1 MNVDSRPMKEKRK
14 ASAFQITLIDADQTI
29 KSLWLP
35 QKAEGKFR
43 FSGNEP
49 DAWYDF
55 FYIEGREEK
64 WYAVCTANAC
74 FKTDSGEPERC
85 IPLLNGQFLTIWHDD
100 QEYTLYSERADAE
113 NSTYHNYRIHGAAQI
128 TIGRTDENDI
138 QYALNCVS
146 RRHATL
152 CWNKN
157 RWVITDEHSLN
168 GTFVNGQ
175 RIHQVPVFPGDVIYI
190 AGLRIIMGFD
200 FVSMNDRGRPVSLNP
215 GVLRPVQSIEHR
227 ETKQMPAEEREQYFT
242 PSPRKRLSMAFPTI
256 SVEPPPM
263 SAQNGN
269 MPLLLQMG
277 SSAVMGGSALLAGQ
291 FTMLLSSFLFP
302 LLTNRFTDKERK
314 EYEERRVKSYTQ
326 YLAEKEL
333 EIEKERKREQNVFN
347 RNYPELN
354 TLLDQANREE
364 QLWEHKKTDDDFL
377 CLRIGSGQLPLQ
389 AEISYP
395 KRRFNIK
402 EDHLEM
408 QMYNLVEKPII
419 LEDVPILASFTEEK
433 INGVAGDRR
442 HMVAFIRNVLLQL
455 IVTHSYDDVKVVFLA
470 DACDVE
476 ELEFVKYIPHIW
488 NDQRTFRFLA
498 CDVTE
503 AYSISEYLKRELE
516 NDLDSPRALK
526 EILKQHPYYVIFA
539 LDKKI
544 FDSME
549 ILKRVLHLEENIGV
563 SILAAFDG
571 FPKECER
578 IFQLNKNGTHTV
590 AYLKQLERNDD
601 YFWLEKC
608 DEIKREQCVKRI
620 ENTRLKIGEQGFALP
635 KMVSFLDL
643 FGVGRIEHLNIR
655 DRWQRNNPVKSLST
669 PVGIGTDGSVFN
681 LDLHEKYQGPH
692 GLVAGMTGSGKSEFI
707 ITYILSLAVNYHPY
721 EVAFI
726 LIDYKGGGLVGAFED
741 AEAGIRLPHLI
752 GTITNLDGSAIQRSL
767 MSIQSEL
774 IRRQRVFNETKNRL
788 GGETIDIY
796 AYQKLFRAGKVAEPM
811 PHLFIISDEFAEL
824 KQQQPDFMEQLI
836 SAARIGRSLGI
847 HLILATQKPSGVV
860 NDQIR
865 SNAKFKVCLKVQ
877 DKSDSMDILDYSS
890 RMLKVFDVM
899 PHCGAVLIEENEDSL
914 NDFFTLLNGIV
925 ARRKKL
931 FSQWETDSF
940 EAAHAEHQL
949 PLILVVIDGFAGLNA
964 TKTGEAHGYKLQK
977 YIRDGV
983 NYGIKYIITCSHL
996 NEISVRIKQE
1006 LGGRLCLHM
1015 REKFD
1020 YGEALN
1026 CKVSYVPPDQP
1037 GRGLYKWEEA
1047 PLEFHAAM
1055 YCPNLE
1061 DAERN
1066 KHLKAELE
1074 GLREQSGEAQAA
1086 IRLPIH
1092 KQDADYR
1099 EFAAQFKPGRIPLGY
1114 FKQNPVALPL
1124 KQFSALSVY
1133 LGNPQGTVPIMS
1145 NFLYAAQ
1152 RERMEILAV
1161 CRCESSIF
1169 TGGAEGA
1176 GEAAARKDVTL
1187 YAPNEEQGTLL
1198 LDEIMKHMN
1207 VRKKLL
1213 TDFCQ
1218 ANDLDE
1224 KNKDELARAAEY
1236 VRSHTTPILVFIEN
1250 LADMVSNLDMMSE
1263 MLLDGVFKGMWQY
1276 NMRVIAF
1283 FEPKDEKRCQES
1295 VLYNGYALNGHML
1308 LFGGRFDK
1316 QKFCAVPMDGEK
1328 AKELLQ
1334 YNLAVM
1340 RYNDDCYP
1348 LLMPCGEIRVEE
1360 IPEDDRS
1367 IFS

>member
-215 GVLRPVQSIEHR
+215 GALRPVQSIEHR

-526 EILKQHPYYVIFA
+526 KILKQHPYYVIFA

-549 ILKRVLHLEENIGV
+549 ILKRVLHLE
-563 SILAAFDG
+563 
-571 FPKECER
+571 
-578 IFQLNKNGTHTV
+578 
-590 AYLKQLERNDD
+590 
-601 YFWLEKC
+601 
-608 DEIKREQCVKRI
+608 
-620 ENTRLKIGEQGFALP
+620 
-635 KMVSFLDL
+635 
-643 FGVGRIEHLNIR
+643 
-655 DRWQRNNPVKSLST
+655 
-669 PVGIGTDGSVFN
+669 
-681 LDLHEKYQGPH
+681 
-692 GLVAGMTGSGKSEFI
+692 
-707 ITYILSLAVNYHPY
+707 
-721 EVAFI
+721 
-726 LIDYKGGGLVGAFED
+726 
-741 AEAGIRLPHLI
+741 
-752 GTITNLDGSAIQRSL
+752 
-767 MSIQSEL
+767 
-774 IRRQRVFNETKNRL
+774 
-788 GGETIDIY
+788 
-796 AYQKLFRAGKVAEPM
+796 
-811 PHLFIISDEFAEL
+811 
-824 KQQQPDFMEQLI
+824 
-836 SAARIGRSLGI
+836 
-847 HLILATQKPSGVV
+847 
-860 NDQIR
+860 
-865 SNAKFKVCLKVQ
+865 
-877 DKSDSMDILDYSS
+877 
-890 RMLKVFDVM
+890 
-899 PHCGAVLIEENEDSL
+899 
-914 NDFFTLLNGIV
+914 
-925 ARRKKL
+925 
-931 FSQWETDSF
+931 
-940 EAAHAEHQL
+940 
-949 PLILVVIDGFAGLNA
+949 
-964 TKTGEAHGYKLQK
+964 
-977 YIRDGV
+977 
-983 NYGIKYIITCSHL
+983 
-996 NEISVRIKQE
+996 
-1006 LGGRLCLHM
+1006 
-1015 REKFD
+1015 
-1020 YGEALN
+1020 
-1026 CKVSYVPPDQP
+1026 
-1037 GRGLYKWEEA
+1037 
-1047 PLEFHAAM
+1047 
-1055 YCPNLE
+1055 
-1061 DAERN
+1061 
-1066 KHLKAELE
+1066 
-1074 GLREQSGEAQAA
+1074 
-1086 IRLPIH
+1086 
-1092 KQDADYR
+1092 
-1099 EFAAQFKPGRIPLGY
+1099 
-1114 FKQNPVALPL
+1114 
-1124 KQFSALSVY
+1124 
-1133 LGNPQGTVPIMS
+1133 
-1145 NFLYAAQ
+1145 
-1152 RERMEILAV
+1152 
-1161 CRCESSIF
+1161 
-1169 TGGAEGA
+1169 
-1176 GEAAARKDVTL
+1176 
-1187 YAPNEEQGTLL
+1187 
-1198 LDEIMKHMN
+1198 
-1207 VRKKLL
+1207 
-1213 TDFCQ
+1213 
-1218 ANDLDE
+1218 
-1224 KNKDELARAAEY
+1224 
-1236 VRSHTTPILVFIEN
+1236 
-1250 LADMVSNLDMMSE
+1250 
-1263 MLLDGVFKGMWQY
+1263 
-1276 NMRVIAF
+1276 
-1283 FEPKDEKRCQES
+1283 
-1295 VLYNGYALNGHML
+1295 
-1308 LFGGRFDK
+1308 
-1316 QKFCAVPMDGEK
+1316 
-1328 AKELLQ
+1328 
-1334 YNLAVM
+1334 
-1340 RYNDDCYP
+1340 
-1348 LLMPCGEIRVEE
+1348 
-1360 IPEDDRS
+1360 
-1367 IFS
+1367 